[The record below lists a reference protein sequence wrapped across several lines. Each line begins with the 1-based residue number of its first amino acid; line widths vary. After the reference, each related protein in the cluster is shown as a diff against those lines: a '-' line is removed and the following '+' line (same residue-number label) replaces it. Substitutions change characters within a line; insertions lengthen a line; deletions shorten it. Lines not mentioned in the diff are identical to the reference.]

1 MPHITCPGNLPS
13 GGRVV
18 PPGAPPA
25 RRSSR
30 LPAETCPVIGWRG
43 VVRKPLEGCAKVFP
57 VSPRGRRNKR
67 EHSSV
72 AQLAEHSAVNRRVAG
87 SSPAGGAGTKPQA
100 DAWGFVVFAVRSPD
114 CVLRGGG
121 CAAPE
126 PERGRPARRGGRAV
140 VFSEE
145 VDGRPATISSTVL
158 RKPSLRWSA
167 IAVSRSSVV
176 LRSRSRARPRAS
188 GRAPAGTRPR
198 RSAAQRAFAL

>member
-1 MPHITCPGNLPS
+1 M
-13 GGRVV
+13 
-18 PPGAPPA
+18 
-25 RRSSR
+25 
-30 LPAETCPVIGWRG
+30 
-43 VVRKPLEGCAKVFP
+43 RKPLEGCAKVFP